1 MPLLETVLSDIFPP
15 RKRGKEAVN
24 EILSENGLSLE
35 ESIVEIKSIIDNTT
49 DNHLK
54 AKLLDIVL
62 SMHGV
67 KKDTGTPVV
76 PNITFVFPSS
86 EPSFLTSSLPSEGFT
101 KERIIDISPEK
112 ER

>member
-1 MPLLETVLSDIFPP
+1 MPLLETVLEDIFPP

-49 DNHLK
+49 DQHLK

-67 KKDTGTPVV
+67 KSEKNTAIAV
-76 PNITFVFPSS
+76 PNITFIFPSS
-86 EPSFLTSSLPSEGFT
+86 EPSFLTSS
-101 KERIIDISPEK
+101 ERIIDISPEK
-112 ER
+112 EK